1 MEKALIS
8 KRRICGVNLPY
19 LRASVGGGRP
29 TVMPV
34 LSGALEGFMLAF
46 QMVHRRLSVRCG
58 AVAVLLWGCALPLL
72 GSAQIAN
79 LDSLRGIA
87 QQWVTQT
94 LAQMPVRDAPLRYS
108 VEVGPADGRLRL
120 AACSNVEA
128 YLPPGARLWGRNR
141 VGVRCVDG
149 VTRWNIT
156 LPVQV
161 QAWGKAWVMR
171 SQISVGATL
180 TASDVLEQEVDWAE
194 DNRAVLLDLALWE
207 GQTAAR
213 LLTTGQTL
221 RDGMVR
227 PTQVF
232 QAGAT
237 VKVVAQGPG
246 FQISSEAQALSA
258 GVVGQAARVRME
270 NGRVTSGLVLDIHTV
285 EIAL

>member
-1 MEKALIS
+1 MTQNRIDQRQLALRHCASLVILWC
-8 KRRICGVNLPY
+8 CGFPSL
-19 LRASVGGGRP
+19 
-29 TVMPV
+29 
-34 LSGALEGFMLAF
+34 AL
-46 QMVHRRLSVRCG
+46 
-58 AVAVLLWGCALPLL
+58 
-72 GSAQIAN
+72 AQAEN
-79 LDSLRGIA
+79 LDALRDTA
-87 QQWVTQT
+87 QKWVTATLTQT
-94 LAQMPVRDAPLRYS
+94 AANGPGLRYTA
-108 VEVGPADGRLRL
+108 EVGAADSRLRL
-120 AACSNVEA
+120 ASCSRVEA

-149 VTRWNIT
+149 LARWNVT

-171 SQISVGATL
+171 SQVPVGQTL

-194 DNRAVLLDLALWE
+194 DNRQVLSDSTLWE

-213 LLTTGQTL
+213 LLSTGQTL

-258 GVVGQAARVRME
+258 GVVGQPARVRME
-270 NGRVTSGLVLDIHTV
+270 NGRVTSGLVLDIRTV

>member
-1 MEKALIS
+1 MTANQIDQRRLAMRSAASVVFSLCCAFPSLALAQA
-8 KRRICGVNLPY
+8 VNLDA
-19 LRASVGGGRP
+19 LRD
-29 TVMPV
+29 
-34 LSGALEGFMLAF
+34 
-46 QMVHRRLSVRCG
+46 
-58 AVAVLLWGCALPLL
+58 VA
-72 GSAQIAN
+72 QK
-79 LDSLRGIA
+79 
-87 QQWVTQT
+87 WVTTT
-94 LAQMPVRDAPLRYS
+94 LAQTPVSGPQLRFS
-108 VEVGPADGRLRL
+108 AEVGAADSRLRL
-120 AACSNVEA
+120 ASCSRIEA

-141 VGVRCVDG
+141 VGVRCIDG
-149 VTRWNIT
+149 LARWNIT

-171 SQISVGATL
+171 SQVPVGQTL

-194 DNRAVLLDLALWE
+194 DNRQVLSDSALWE

-213 LLTTGQTL
+213 LLSTGQTL

-258 GVVGQAARVRME
+258 GVVGQTARVRME
-270 NGRVTSGLVLDIHTV
+270 NGRITSGLVLDIRTV

>member
-1 MEKALIS
+1 MQ
-8 KRRICGVNLPY
+8 
-19 LRASVGGGRP
+19 
-29 TVMPV
+29 
-34 LSGALEGFMLAF
+34 AF
-46 QMVHRRLSVRCG
+46 QMIHRRLSVRGG
-58 AVAVLLWGCALPLL
+58 AAALLLLWGCAAPLL
-72 GSAQIAN
+72 GLTQVAN
-79 LDSLRGIA
+79 LDSLPGIA
-87 QQWVTQT
+87 QRWATTT
-94 LAQMPVRDAPLRYS
+94 LAQTPAGETPLRYS
-108 VEVGPADGRLRL
+108 VEVGAADGRLRL
-120 AACSNVEA
+120 APCSHLEA
-128 YLPPGARLWGRNR
+128 YLPPGARLWGRTR

-161 QAWGKAWVMR
+161 KAWGKAWVMR
-171 SQISVGATL
+171 SHVPVGSTL

-194 DNRAVLLDLALWE
+194 DNRSVLSDPSLWE

-213 LLTTGQTL
+213 LLSTGQTL

-258 GVVGQAARVRME
+258 GIVGQTARVRME
-270 NGRVTSGLVLDIHTV
+270 NGRVTSGTVLDVRTV

>member
-1 MEKALIS
+1 MTEN
-8 KRRICGVNLPY
+8 RI
-19 LRASVGGGRP
+19 
-29 TVMPV
+29 
-34 LSGALEGFMLAF
+34 E
-46 QMVHRRLSVRCG
+46 
-58 AVAVLLWGCALPLL
+58 
-72 GSAQIAN
+72 
-79 LDSLRGIA
+79 
-87 QQWVTQT
+87 
-94 LAQMPVRDAPLRYS
+94 
-108 VEVGPADGRLRL
+108 RLRL
-120 AACSNVEA
+120 ALRRGASLVLLWCCALPSLALAQAENLDALRDVAQKWVTTTLAQTPAGEPRLRYTSEVGAADSRLRLASCSRIEA

-149 VTRWNIT
+149 LARWNIT
-156 LPVQV
+156 LPVLV

-171 SQISVGATL
+171 SQVPVGQTL
-180 TASDVLEQEVDWAE
+180 TSSDVLEQEVDWAE
-194 DNRAVLLDLALWE
+194 DNRQVLLDSTLWE

-213 LLTTGQTL
+213 LLSTGQTL

-258 GVVGQAARVRME
+258 GVVGQTARVRME
-270 NGRVTSGLVLDIHTV
+270 NGRVTSGLVLDIRTV

>member
-1 MEKALIS
+1 
-8 KRRICGVNLPY
+8 
-19 LRASVGGGRP
+19 
-29 TVMPV
+29 MP
-34 LSGALEGFMLAF
+34 AF
-46 QMVHRRLSVRCG
+46 QMIHRHMGVRFAAAAALFG
-58 AVAVLLWGCALPLL
+58 GCAFPLL
-72 GSAQIAN
+72 GLAQVEN
-79 LDSLRGIA
+79 LDSLRGLA
-87 QQWVTQT
+87 QQWVTTT
-94 LAQMPVRDAPLRYS
+94 LAQTPARETPLRYS
-108 VEVGPADGRLRL
+108 VDVGAADGRLRL
-120 AACSNVEA
+120 APCSQIEA

-149 VTRWNIT
+149 ATRWNIT

-161 QAWGKAWVMR
+161 KAWGKAWVMR
-171 SQISVGATL
+171 SHVPVGTTL

-194 DNRAVLLDLALWE
+194 DNRPVLSDPSLWE

-213 LLTTGQTL
+213 LLSTGQTL

-237 VKVVAQGPG
+237 VKIVAQGPG

-258 GVVGQAARVRME
+258 GVVGQTARVRME
-270 NGRVTSGLVLDIHTV
+270 NGRVTSGTVLDMHTV

>member
-1 MEKALIS
+1 
-8 KRRICGVNLPY
+8 
-19 LRASVGGGRP
+19 
-29 TVMPV
+29 MP
-34 LSGALEGFMLAF
+34 AF
-46 QMVHRRLSVRCG
+46 QMIHRGLGVRCC
-58 AVAVLLWGCALPLL
+58 AAAALLWGCAFPLL
-72 GSAQIAN
+72 GAAQVID
-79 LDSLRGIA
+79 LDALRGIA
-87 QQWVTQT
+87 QQWVTTT
-94 LAQMPVRDAPLRYS
+94 LAQTPAGEAPLRYS
-108 VEVGPADGRLRL
+108 VEVGAADGRLRL
-120 AACSNVEA
+120 APCKNVEA

-171 SQISVGATL
+171 SHISVGTTL

-194 DNRAVLLDLALWE
+194 ENRSVLSDPSLWE

-258 GVVGQAARVRME
+258 GVVGQTARVRME
-270 NGRVTSGLVLDIHTV
+270 NGRVTSGLVLDVRTV

>member
-1 MEKALIS
+1 
-8 KRRICGVNLPY
+8 
-19 LRASVGGGRP
+19 
-29 TVMPV
+29 
-34 LSGALEGFMLAF
+34 MLAF
-46 QMVHRRLSVRCG
+46 QMVHRRFSVRCG
-58 AVAVLLWGCALPLL
+58 AVAALLWGCALPLL
-72 GSAQIAN
+72 GLAQVAN

-94 LAQMPVRDAPLRYS
+94 LAQTPVRDAPLRYS

-120 AACSNVEA
+120 APCGNVEA

-171 SQISVGATL
+171 SQVPVGATL

-194 DNRAVLLDLALWE
+194 DNRSVLSDLALWE

-270 NGRVTSGLVLDIHTV
+270 NGRVTSGRVLDIHTV

>member
-1 MEKALIS
+1 MLVFHLI
-8 KRRICGVNLPY
+8 
-19 LRASVGGGRP
+19 
-29 TVMPV
+29 
-34 LSGALEGFMLAF
+34 
-46 QMVHRRLSVRCG
+46 HRRLGVRCS
-58 AVAVLLWGCALPLL
+58 AVLVLVWGCATPLL
-72 GSAQIAN
+72 GLAQVVN
-79 LDSLRGIA
+79 LESLRGIA
-87 QQWVTQT
+87 QQWVTTT
-94 LAQMPVRDAPLRYS
+94 LAQTPASDVSLRYS
-108 VEVGPADGRLRL
+108 VEVGAADGRLRL
-120 AACSNVEA
+120 ASCSQVEA

-171 SQISVGATL
+171 SHVPVGTTL

-194 DNRAVLLDLALWE
+194 DLRPVLSDTALWE

-213 LLTTGQTL
+213 LLSTGQTL

-258 GVVGQAARVRME
+258 GVVGQTARVRME
-270 NGRVTSGLVLDIHTV
+270 NGRVTSGLVLDVRTV

>member
-1 MEKALIS
+1 MS
-8 KRRICGVNLPY
+8 
-19 LRASVGGGRP
+19 
-29 TVMPV
+29 
-34 LSGALEGFMLAF
+34 AF
-46 QMVHRRLSVRCG
+46 QRVYRRLGMRCG
-58 AVAVLLWGCALPLL
+58 AAAVLLWGCAFPLL
-72 GSAQIAN
+72 GSAQVVDLEA
-79 LDSLRGIA
+79 LRGIA
-87 QQWVTQT
+87 QQWVTTT
-94 LAQMPVRDAPLRYS
+94 LAQTPARDVPLRYAA
-108 VEVGPADGRLRL
+108 EVGAADGRLRL
-120 AACSNVEA
+120 APCGNVEA

-161 QAWGKAWVMR
+161 QAWGRAWVMR
-171 SQISVGATL
+171 SHVPVGTTL

-194 DNRAVLLDLALWE
+194 DNRAVLADASLWE

-237 VKVVAQGPG
+237 VKIVAQGPG

-258 GVVGQAARVRME
+258 GVVGQAARVRMD
-270 NGRVTSGLVLDIHTV
+270 NGRVTTGTVLDMRTV